1 MFHSDLSLF
10 WPHWPCNQ
18 KLNDC
23 QNSHRDITRQWQ
35 WEIYVLKM
43 IQTRRTGAGGE
54 VGSYSLI
61 VLGLQCKSHGL
72 EFNIA
77 PFYWQKIAL
86 QTY

>member
-1 MFHSDLSLF
+1 
-10 WPHWPCNQ
+10 
-18 KLNDC
+18 
-23 QNSHRDITRQWQ
+23 
-35 WEIYVLKM
+35 M

-61 VLGLQCKSHGL
+61 VLGLQCKSQGL